1 MILKK
6 KSSNEKDV
14 DQVDPSQKVAIFI
27 DGSNFYHSLEE
38 NCKRVDVDFL
48 AFSRKL
54 CNGRALYRT
63 YYYNVLRDVER
74 NQQAY
79 HDQQKFLSTL
89 YATPYFD
96 VRLGKAKVRGDIA
109 VEKGIDIMLATDLLN
124 FGWSKLY
131 DVAIVVSGDGDFAYA
146 VQAIKNIGHYVEV
159 AAFAANLSSDLGRAS
174 DKHHLLTAAYFS
186 GLWTQKNAVI
196 RGDKRTG
203 DKRTGDKR
211 TGDKRINV
219 RKTADKKSVDTS
231 RSWWRSNQG
240 PH

>member
-6 KSSNEKDV
+6 KSSNKKDV
-14 DQVDPSQKVAIFI
+14 DQKDPSQKVAIFI

-48 AFSRKL
+48 AFARKL
-54 CNGRALYRT
+54 CDGRSLYRT

-89 YATPYFD
+89 YAIPYFD
-96 VRLGKAKVRGDIA
+96 VRLGKAKLRGDIA

-124 FGWSKLY
+124 FAWSKLY
-131 DVAIVVSGDGDFAYA
+131 DVAILVSGDGDFAYA

-159 AAFAANLSSDLGRAS
+159 AAFSANLSSDLGRVA
-174 DKHHLLTAAYFS
+174 DEHNLLTPEFFS
-186 GLWTQKNAVI
+186 DLWTQKNGGLRA
-196 RGDKRTG
+196 
-203 DKRTGDKR
+203 
-211 TGDKRINV
+211 DKRI
-219 RKTADKKSVDTS
+219 ADKRASVKKTSDKRASVKRTDDKKPGDTS
-231 RSWWRSNQG
+231 RSWWRSNQT
-240 PH
+240 PR